1 MTEKEYIQ
9 ATNLA
14 KIRIAERAIRDM
26 VPLDGSADVEKYQAL
41 ARLVHEV
48 SDDVYERL
56 DKLMIQGDDN
66 AESTD

>member
-14 KIRIAERAIRDM
+14 KIRIAEHAIRDM
-26 VPLDGSADVEKYQAL
+26 WPLEGSADVEKYQAL

-56 DKLMIQGDDN
+56 EKLDITG
-66 AESTD
+66 EE